1 MFRVPVHNQ
10 ILEVLRC
17 LDADLL
23 SDCQIYFGGGT
34 QIVMSHGEY
43 RLSRDIDF
51 LCPYGTGY
59 TQLRRALFDRGYEA
73 LFRRDDINLPRA
85 FQADQYGIRFPVEV
99 AGTIIKFEIVA
110 EGRID
115 FGQPQQLDWCPVR
128 CLGQVDQ
135 VAEKL
140 LANSDRW
147 LDASVCSR
155 DLIDLA
161 MLRRVQV
168 ARLSE
173 EAFEKAEAAYPVR
186 RPLVEAIRQFQ
197 TLTEHRTRCFKLL
210 EVSEPALVID
220 GIDALANDLGLGQ
233 TMRTTGELR

>member
-10 ILEVLRC
+10 ILQVLRC

-23 SDCQIYFGGGT
+23 NDCRTYFGGGT

-51 LCPYGTGY
+51 LCLYGAGY
-59 TQLRRALFDRGYEA
+59 TRLRRALFDRGYNA
-73 LFRRDDINLPRA
+73 LFQRTDINLPRP

-155 DLIDLA
+155 DLVDLA
-161 MLRRVQV
+161 MLRRSQS
-168 ARLSE
+168 ALLPE
-173 EAFEKAEAAYPVR
+173 AAFEKAEAAYPVR
-186 RPLVEAIRQFQ
+186 RPLVEAIQQFQ
-197 TLTEHRTRCFKLL
+197 TAAEHRTRCFKLL
-210 EVSEPALVID
+210 EVTDPASVID
-220 GIDALANDLGLGQ
+220 GVDALANDLGLEQ
-233 TMRTTGELR
+233 TKRTAGEF